1 MKTFDLFPT
10 LVGVDLYDDRNSFK
24 KTFFDSIDQYK
35 REDGVT
41 GEASGNVDLH
51 TNPYFTNIFTFI
63 SNVAQQYIEKIVGT
77 KDIWEPWLVK
87 SWFSDFS
94 VPAHDHADA
103 HLSFVYYVNVPA
115 GQANPLHFIPSNDR
129 ANDLVNGMF
138 LPNKDIDVVTEYN
151 NYNCSSA
158 TFVPQEGM
166 VIVFPARL
174 RHVVEPDLNER
185 PETIQDRRI
194 SIAGDFILTFKEKTP
209 RSMGLQPV
217 SNWRTFT

>member
-10 LVGVDLYDDRNSFK
+10 LVAADLYDDKDSFK
-24 KTFFDSIDQYK
+24 KIFFDNIDQYT

-51 TNPYFTNIFTFI
+51 LNPNFNGLFTFV
-63 SNVAQQYIEKIVGT
+63 SSVADQYIGKLVGT
-77 KDIWEPWLVK
+77 EDIWEPWLVK
-87 SWFSDFS
+87 SWFSDFN

-103 HLSFVYYVNVPA
+103 HLSFVYYVNVSEQRA
-115 GQANPLHFIPSNDR
+115 SPLHFIPPADR
-129 ANDLVNGMF
+129 ANDLVSGMF
-138 LPNKDIDVVTEYN
+138 LPNKDVDVVTEYN

-166 VIVFPARL
+166 VIVFPAKL
-174 RHVVEPDLNER
+174 RHVVEPDVNSR
-185 PETIQDRRI
+185 PERIHDRRI
-194 SIAGDFILTFKEKTP
+194 SIAGDFVLTFKQKTS

-217 SNWRTFT
+217 SNWRSFG